1 MHYYEKTLYD
11 YLKEFSALRG
21 DDEFLSDE
29 NACYTVRGALK
40 KIECLATELY
50 SFGVREG
57 DYVLLRAT
65 RSMNCS
71 LIYLALTAV
80 GAVSVLADPH
90 FKAKEFLSRT
100 GVDIQVKF
108 TVTNEDFSDDISESY
123 GWKIYR
129 AESFEEI
136 DFGSSPVFDESI
148 ISIDSKLPSAIIFTS
163 GSTGASKAVVLS
175 QYNIVNNSEDTKE
188 IGWYVPEDKN
198 IELLPIHHI
207 FGLAL
212 ICTAIVTRHAVFFPT
227 DTDIKHILYCIEKY
241 KITRMNGVPT
251 LYIGMADVNEQE
263 KRDLSS
269 FRTGLIGAGPCTF
282 EQKIDIEKRLG
293 MTLIPVYGMSEFI
306 GISCGDYRD
315 SAQKRLGGVG
325 RFYSFNTGKIEL
337 DDGSEAKCGEEGE
350 ICAYGPARM
359 IGYFGETPDDRT
371 SFVHTGDIGYLD
383 EDGYLHITGRK
394 KDIIIRNGEN
404 LSCGKIENAIL
415 SLPSVRYA
423 SVVGVND
430 ALRGEI
436 PCAMIEV
443 KYPIDEV
450 DVRAA
455 LKDKL
460 TKIEMPEKIIIT
472 DKLPLTSSGKADKQ
486 KIKDMFA

>member
-1 MHYYEKTLYD
+1 MRYYEKTLYE
-11 YLKEFSALRG
+11 YLKEFSGVRG
-21 DDEFLSDE
+21 EDEFLSDE
-29 NACYTVRGALK
+29 NDRYTVRGALK
-40 KIECLATELY
+40 RIRSLATDFY
-50 SFGVREG
+50 AFGVRKG

-65 RSMNCS
+65 RSMNSS
-71 LIYLALTAV
+71 LIYFALTAV

-90 FKAKEFLSRT
+90 FKAREFLPRT
-100 GVDIQVKF
+100 GVDIRVKF
-108 TVTNEDFSDDISESY
+108 TVTNEETSDDVSEGE
-123 GWKIYR
+123 GWRIYR
-129 AESFEEI
+129 GEKSADIRF
-136 DFGSSPVFDESI
+136 DSSPVFDENI
-148 ISIDSKLPSAIIFTS
+148 ISWDSKLPCAIIFTS
-163 GSTGASKAVVLS
+163 GSTGASKAVILS
-175 QYNIVNNSEDTKE
+175 QYNIVNNSEDTRE
-188 IGWYVPEDKN
+188 IGWYLPEDKN

-212 ICTAIVTRHAVFFPT
+212 ICTAVVTGHAVFFPSC
-227 DTDIKHILYCIEKY
+227 TDIKHILYCIERY
-241 KITRMNGVPT
+241 KITRMNGVPS
-251 LYIGMADVNEQE
+251 LYISMADANEEE
-263 KRDLSS
+263 KRDISS

-282 EQKIDIEKRLG
+282 GQKKDIEKRLD

-315 SAQKRLGGVG
+315 PAEKRLGGVG

-337 DDGSEAKCGEEGE
+337 DDGSEAECGQEGE

-359 IGYFGETPDDRT
+359 TGYFGEEPDKRD
-371 SFVHTGDIGYLD
+371 SFIHTGDIGYLD

-423 SVVGVND
+423 AVVGAND
-430 ALRGEI
+430 ALRGEV
-436 PCAMIEV
+436 PCAMIEL
-443 KYPIDEV
+443 KRPMSEKEIKE
-450 DVRAA
+450 A

-460 TKIEMPEKIIIT
+460 TKIEIPERIIIT

-486 KIKDMFA
+486 KIKDMFS